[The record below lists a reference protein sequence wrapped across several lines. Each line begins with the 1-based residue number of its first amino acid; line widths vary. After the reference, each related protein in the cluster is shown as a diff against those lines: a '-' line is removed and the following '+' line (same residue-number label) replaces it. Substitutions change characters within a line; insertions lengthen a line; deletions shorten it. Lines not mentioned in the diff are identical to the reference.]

1 MRVAF
6 LFSSVLQLFCKCSA
20 GMSERLPNF
29 VKNLWQ
35 FPPSPPTGARI
46 INSPFELRSN
56 FKRQYTLFC
65 LATNTTESE
74 HTSTGNTAIAMI
86 EERGILNLSG
96 QDISFKGFFPLPA
109 SVIMYLMQHEI

>member
-20 GMSERLPNF
+20 GMSERKPNF
-29 VKNLWQ
+29 VKNLCQ

-46 INSPFELRSN
+46 ITPFELRSN

>member
-29 VKNLWQ
+29 VNLWQ

-46 INSPFELRSN
+46 INSPFEFRSN

-65 LATNTTESE
+65 PATNTTESE
-74 HTSTGNTAIAMI
+74 HTSTGNTAIAII

-96 QDISFKGFFPLPA
+96 QDISFKSFCLIAANA
-109 SVIMYLMQHEI
+109 SMYLMQHKT

>member
-65 LATNTTESE
+65 PATNTTESE
-74 HTSTGNTAIAMI
+74 HTSTSNTAIAII

-96 QDISFKGFFPLPA
+96 QDISFRSFCLIA
-109 SVIMYLMQHEI
+109 ANAIMYLIQHKS